1 MSKKND
7 AMLAAF
13 DEDIKLLHDN
23 GKIAEILKNNG
34 LDPSA
39 AETGEPRLI
48 E

>member
-1 MSKKND
+1 
-7 AMLAAF
+7 MLAGIDAA
-13 DEDIKLLHDN
+13 IKQLHEN
-23 GKIAEILKNNG
+23 GKIAEILAAHG